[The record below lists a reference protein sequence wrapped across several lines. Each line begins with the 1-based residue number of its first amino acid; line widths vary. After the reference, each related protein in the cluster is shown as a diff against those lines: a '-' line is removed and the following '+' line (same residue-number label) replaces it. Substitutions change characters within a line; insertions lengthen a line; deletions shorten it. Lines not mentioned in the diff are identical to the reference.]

1 MHKLRVESA
10 KLLGTSFKG
19 SGRSRMHEDD
29 LGIFFAC
36 WLLHVFENLS
46 VR

>member
-10 KLLGTSFKG
+10 KLLGTSFKV

-29 LGIFFAC
+29 LGI
-36 WLLHVFENLS
+36 LS
-46 VR
+46 DCLPSYV